1 MAVKLVICDDEP
13 IERLAL
19 RRIVEQHVPGV
30 EVAAEAANGRQA
42 IALADEHRPDLMT
55 VDVKMPGIDGLAAI
69 REIRGRHPR
78 VRFILVSAYDTF
90 EYAQEAIRLGVTD
103 YILKPSSPADIAESI
118 RRAAEAV
125 ERERQREEE
134 RWRLLDR
141 IGRLSPLAERQ
152 LVADLFAGRPPSE
165 VSDVFEPGGGG
176 GYALAVCVE
185 PEPSPLQAEKAIATL
200 KAWNSVWTGCFA
212 AGIMPVVVRRAANRA
227 VAVGATADAASAD
240 GSFAAVAADVAVAA
254 DTAVAARAAGDSQ
267 NAAGTAAHRDARAEA
282 LTDLAA
288 RLRKAIPDFS
298 IRLAAGRI
306 VRDPAELPL
315 SFGDAVVLARRRIFR
330 SETVLVAGKGGV
342 VADESGPVAPML
354 RMIGAIRAG
363 DEAEA
368 LRSCADAFAQWQGE
382 AGLTARDAFVAL
394 AAVLVHTFG
403 DAVAL
408 PPFGSSADINAWR
421 AAVEQSIRRLSRLGG
436 AKAGSGAGRE
446 ARLRAFAESALN
458 YIHEH
463 YAEDV
468 RLEEA
473 AGRFGLSPS
482 HFCRLFREACG
493 ETFVAALTR
502 VRIEA
507 ARRELERGRSVKEAA
522 YAVGYRDPDY
532 FARIFRR
539 TFGVS
544 PAHYAKTAK
553 KDG

>member
-1 MAVKLVICDDEP
+1 MKLVICDDEP

-55 VDVKMPGIDGLAAI
+55 VDIKMPGIDGLAAI

-103 YILKPSSPADIAESI
+103 YILKPSSPTDIAESI

-152 LVADLFAGRPPSE
+152 LVADLLAGRPPSE
-165 VSDVFEPGGGG
+165 VADVFEPGEE
-176 GYALAVCVE
+176 GYALAVCLE

-212 AGIMPVVVRRAANRA
+212 AGIMPVVVRRTASRA
-227 VAVGATADAASAD
+227 VAVGASADAASAD
-240 GSFAAVAADVAVAA
+240 GSIAAVAAIVAVAA
-254 DTAVAARAAGDSQ
+254 DAAVAVRAAGDLQ
-267 NAAGTAAHRDARAEA
+267 DAVGTAAHRDARAEA

-288 RLRKAIPDFS
+288 RLRKALPGFS
-298 IRLAAGRI
+298 VRLTAGRI

-315 SFGDAVVLARRRIFR
+315 SFGDAVVLARRRVFHG
-330 SETVLVAGKGGV
+330 ETVLVASEGGV
-342 VADESGPVAPML
+342 ATDENGPVAPML

-368 LRSCADAFAQWQGE
+368 LHSCADAFAEWQGK

-394 AAVLVHTFG
+394 AAVLVHAFG
-403 DAVAL
+403 DAAAL

-436 AKAGSGAGRE
+436 AKVESGAGRE
-446 ARLRAFAESALN
+446 ARLRAFAESAMN
-458 YIHEH
+458 YIREH
-463 YAEDV
+463 YADDV

-493 ETFVAALTR
+493 GTFVGALTR

-507 ARRELERGRSVKEAA
+507 ARRELERGRSVKETA

-539 TFGVS
+539 TVGVS